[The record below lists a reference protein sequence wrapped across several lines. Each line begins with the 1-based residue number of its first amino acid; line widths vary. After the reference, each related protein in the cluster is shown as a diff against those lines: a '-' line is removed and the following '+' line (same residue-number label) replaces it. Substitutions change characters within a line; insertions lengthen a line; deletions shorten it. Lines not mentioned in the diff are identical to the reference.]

1 MTGMP
6 PEGTW
11 VVYFIRAV
19 GSNGFEFWSRVKGGR
34 RRWAWDMRGIVD
46 RVLLDRVL
54 VGPLDMLLRTI
65 RLRRLLAS
73 I

>member
-1 MTGMP
+1 
-6 PEGTW
+6 

-34 RRWAWDMRGIVD
+34 PGGIVD

-54 VGPLDMLLRTI
+54 VGPLDKWFIEGLFGA
-65 RLRRLLAS
+65 AS
-73 I
+73 EPASEHLSNFKPRAS

>member
-46 RVLLDRVL
+46 RVLLDRVDKL
-54 VGPLDMLLRTI
+54 FICILNEVMANVTYNM
-65 RLRRLLAS
+65 S
-73 I
+73 S

>member
-65 RLRRLLAS
+65 RLCRLLAS